1 MLYDDFK
8 PIVDLVLNNWTAL
21 QLAVEHGMGAP
32 GGEKTAQLM
41 AVYIARY
48 CVENVVDRDELV
60 EVIEDLMD
68 EEFETVCHD
77 DSPREIAILLL
88 QFLTLLKEGRH
99 DELRARLDAMPKCQ
113 KWLSQPIH
121 ESVPPQCHGNPDDD
135 STCSSDDDDDDVP
148 DNNMNGAAASSS
160 KPKQEP
166 EPMDED
172 GDPGWTVVRSR
183 RRH

>member
-41 AVYIARY
+41 SVYVARY
-48 CVENVVDRDELV
+48 CVENVADVDDVTELL
-60 EVIEDLMD
+60 EDLMD

-77 DSPREIAILLL
+77 NSPKEVASLLVF
-88 QFLTLLKEGRH
+88 FLTLLKEGRH
-99 DELRARLDAMPKCQ
+99 EELRSRIEQLPKCQ
-113 KWLSQPIH
+113 KWLSVPIQ

-135 STCSSDDDDDDVP
+135 TTSSGEDDDDEAVDGEP
-148 DNNMNGAAASSS
+148 SSS
-160 KPKQEP
+160 NQNDAP

-172 GDPGWTVVRSR
+172 VEPGWTVVRTR
-183 RRH
+183 RRK

>member
-48 CVENVVDRDELV
+48 CVENIVDRDDLTELL
-60 EVIEDLMD
+60 EDLMD

-77 DSPREIAILLL
+77 NSPKEIASLLILYLG
-88 QFLTLLKEGRH
+88 LLKDGHH
-99 DELRARLDAMPKCQ
+99 DELRARIEAMPKCQ
-113 KWLSQPIH
+113 KWLSEPMH
-121 ESVPPQCHGNPDDD
+121 DAVPPQCHGNPDDD
-135 STCSSDDDDDDVP
+135 STDSSGDDDEENESHV
-148 DNNMNGAAASSS
+148 NNGEASSS
-160 KPKQEP
+160 RRNNEP

-172 GDPGWTVVRSR
+172 VEPGWTVVRTR
-183 RRH
+183 RKK